1 MSSRI
6 NRPWGILLLASLAL
20 CCQALFSGQLHA
32 QKKKVY
38 SAGIKANNRDN
49 KDQGPKMVVT
59 KVDPTQAEN
68 VKKSA
73 AKIDELIEAHLDY
86 LKMEPNPMIS
96 DAQFVRRV
104 YLDITGA
111 IPTYEQAKSFIESRE
126 PNKRSKLIDD
136 LLNSPGYVSHSYNFW
151 ANILRLTDRP
161 NNNVIGE
168 CYLEWVKDTLASNKP
183 YDQWVYEML
192 TAEGKIWDN
201 PAVGYTLRDSGM
213 PLDAMNNTIRVF
225 LGTQIGCAQCHDH
238 PFDKWTQKEFYEIA
252 AFTYGT
258 KTRRGGFN
266 LRKLREDLKKIDPK
280 NRGGGTFARLVN
292 ANSFEVWE
300 NKNEQLKL
308 PHDYGYDDAK
318 PGDRVDPSPIFG
330 QAGQIK
336 KGESRREV
344 FAKWLTSSNNPRF
357 AGAIANRLWKRV
369 MGAGL
374 IEPVDDIQDESM
386 PENRPLMGLLVSEM
400 LRLKFDQKEYL
411 RVLFNTRTYQRQASL
426 NDIPGGQVYHFP
438 GPMLRRMTAEQVWDS
453 ILTLAIYNP
462 DAIQRPTMKGMSQV
476 ATLDPKTVTAK
487 QVLAKASE
495 FDEKFGGKAMAEM
508 RRDTYYKGLTLAR
521 ASELPQP
528 LRPDHFL
535 RQFGQGDRQLI
546 SGASMDGTV
555 PQILAMFNGPVTHM
569 MLEKGSVIFDNVVNT
584 PGVAKQIEVIFLSV
598 LARKPTAEEKEECY
612 AEIRRAKAAGYGNVI
627 WALLNTR
634 EFLFIQ

>member
-1 MSSRI
+1 MSSRM
-6 NRPWGILLLASLAL
+6 NHSWGILLLVSLAI
-20 CCQALFSGQLHA
+20 CWQAFSSAQLHA

-38 SAGIKANNRDN
+38 SAGIKANNRND
-49 KDQGPKMVVT
+49 KDQGPKMDVA
-59 KVDPTQAEN
+59 KVDSMQAEN

-73 AKIDELIEAHLDY
+73 ARIDELIEAHLQY
-86 LKMEPNPMIS
+86 LRMEPNPMTN

-104 YLDITGA
+104 HLDITGT
-111 IPTYEQAKSFIESRE
+111 IPTYEDAKAFIESTE
-126 PNKRSKLIDD
+126 PNKRAKLIDD

-168 CYLEWVKDTLASNKP
+168 CYLEWIKDSLSKNTP
-183 YDQWVYEML
+183 YDKWVHEML

-201 PAVGYTLRDSGM
+201 PAVGYTLRDAGM
-213 PLDAMNNTIRVF
+213 PLDAMNNTVRVF

-238 PFDKWTQKEFYEIA
+238 PFDKWTQRDFYEIA
-252 AFTYGT
+252 AYTFGT
-258 KTRRGGFN
+258 QTRRGGFN
-266 LRKLREDLKKIDPK
+266 LGKLREELKKIDPK

-300 NKNEQLKL
+300 NKNQQLKL
-308 PHDYGYDDAK
+308 PHDYAYEDGK
-318 PGDRVDPSPIFG
+318 PGDHVEPSPIFG
-330 QAGQIK
+330 DAGQLK
-336 KGESRREV
+336 KDDSRREI
-344 FAKWLTSSNNPRF
+344 FAKWLTSPNNPRF
-357 AGAIANRLWKRV
+357 AGTIANRLWKRV

-374 IEPVDDIQDESM
+374 LEPEDDIQDEST

-400 LRLKFDQKEYL
+400 IRLKFDQKEFL
-411 RVLFNTRTYQRQASL
+411 RILYNTRTYQRQASL
-426 NDIPGGQVYHFP
+426 TENPDGQVYHFP
-438 GPMLRRMTAEQVWDS
+438 GPTLRRMSAEQVWDS

-476 ATLDPKTVTAK
+476 ASLNPKTVNAK
-487 QVLAKASE
+487 LVQQRADE
-495 FDEKFGGKAMAEM
+495 FDEKFGNKAMAEM

-528 LRPDHFL
+528 LPPDHFL
-535 RQFGQGDRQLI
+535 RQFGQGDRELI
-546 SGASMDGTV
+546 SGASSDGTV

-584 PGVAKQIEVIFLSV
+584 PGVARQIEVIFLSV
-598 LARKPTAEEKEECY
+598 LARKPTAEEKGICY
-612 AEIRRAKAAGYGNVI
+612 DEIKREKAAGYGNVI